1 MLVAEKPTHPV
12 SLDTFPSDMA
22 IFWKNKITATCET
35 LGKISFANGNGC
47 KYVPDEGFGLW
58 KELTLNLKEKNR
70 SIYLIG
76 NGASAS
82 MASHFAADLA
92 KNAHLH
98 TEVFSDLSLIT
109 AISNDMGYKWV
120 FAEPLRRRS
129 RKGDM
134 LVAISSSGE
143 SENILLACKT
153 AHEKSLKIITLSG
166 MSPENQLRKMGHLN
180 VYVPAETYG
189 LAETCHS
196 VILHHW
202 MDMVETETWNRGD
215 NRGCER

>member
-1 MLVAEKPTHPV
+1 ML
-12 SLDTFPSDMA
+12 
-22 IFWKNKITATCET
+22 WKHRIDVIAGLLKE
-35 LGKISFANGNGC
+35 ISFTGLEHNN
-47 KYVPDEGFGLW
+47 YPPDTGFRLW
-58 KELTLNLKEKNR
+58 KELTTNLGNKNR
-70 SIYLIG
+70 SIYLMG

-109 AISNDMGYKWV
+109 AISNDMGYEWV

-129 RKGDM
+129 QKGDM
-134 LVAISSSGE
+134 VVAISSSGE
-143 SENILLACKT
+143 SHNIIRACKI
-153 AHEKSLKIITLSG
+153 AHEKGLEVITLSA
-166 MSPENQLRKMGHLN
+166 MSPRNPLRKLGHLN
-180 VYVPAETYG
+180 IYVPAESYG

-202 MDMVETETWNRGD
+202 MDMVETDKSVQRGA
-215 NRGCER
+215 

>member
-1 MLVAEKPTHPV
+1 
-12 SLDTFPSDMA
+12 MA
-22 IFWKNKITATCET
+22 FFWKSRIAVIERILKKLCFQNGDGATY
-35 LGKISFANGNGC
+35 L
-47 KYVPDEGFGLW
+47 PDKGFDLW
-58 KELTLNLKEKNR
+58 KELTIGLKEKDK
-70 SIYLIG
+70 SVYFIG

-109 AISNDMGYKWV
+109 AISNDMGYEWV
-120 FAEPLRRRS
+120 FAEPLKRRARQ
-129 RKGDM
+129 GDM

-143 SENILLACKT
+143 SENILMACQIARKMG
-153 AHEKSLKIITLSG
+153 LNIVTLSA
-166 MSPENQLRKMGHLN
+166 MSPENPLRKIGDLN
-180 VYVPAETYG
+180 IYVMADSYG

-202 MDMVETETWNRGD
+202 MDMVETKTSG
-215 NRGCER
+215 